1 MDCICVEYGSTF
13 PKLTKDL
20 LENEADVYHGAL
32 IALRVKELTKHSAG
46 FKKISKIT
54 NDGSKIKFVIIH
66 TKEEALEAIESLNED
81 IKKYNEKFG
90 KEVSTVSLIE
100 D

>member
-20 LENEADVYHGAL
+20 LENEADVYYGAL
-32 IALRVKELTKHSAG
+32 IALRVKELTKCSAG
-46 FKKISKIT
+46 LKKISKAT
-54 NDGSKIKFVIIH
+54 KNGTKIKFAIIH
-66 TKEEALEAIESLNED
+66 TKEEALKAIEVLNED

-90 KEVSTVSLIE
+90 KKISTVSLIE